1 MPAGEP
7 RTGPDPSKPGTV
19 YRAKPKFRSRRGKS
33 ASPGS
38 APYHLP
44 GGRLDPG
51 ASALG
56 APAGTPAPSPA
67 GQAGQAGQAGR
78 AGPEARDG
86 HTRTWSA
93 GYTPAGTPAGTDT
106 PPGAPPRHPVAAPAP
121 SKPHRPPR
129 SRRRWWRIAA
139 VVALIALVGYPLLLG
154 ITAWRNLGRTDSLPT
169 SSAADSPGTTYLV
182 VGSDSRENLTK
193 EQRKKLG
200 TGSVAG
206 RRTDTIMLLHVP
218 DGGGPNVL
226 LSIPRD
232 SYVTIPGKGKNK
244 INAAYAFGGEKL
256 LVKTV
261 EQATGLKIDT
271 FVETGLGGFA
281 DVVDAVGGVEVCVKH
296 ALNDE
301 KAHINV
307 KKGCQTMDGKTAL
320 GYARARYSDPRG
332 DLGRVERQRQVLAAI
347 AKKTLS
353 PGVIAQPWRGLP
365 AAAAGGGALT
375 FDKDAGPLDVER
387 FLLAMRATSGGKGLS
402 LTVPISNPNL
412 STPAGSSVAWDDA
425 QAAKVFDAIRE
436 DDTEKI
442 RPIAQEQ
449 ADAAK

>member
-1 MPAGEP
+1 MPAGDS
-7 RTGPDPSKPGTV
+7 RRGPDPSKPGTV
-19 YRAKPKFRSRRGKS
+19 YRAKPKLRARRGK
-33 ASPGS
+33 AGTGDPAGP
-38 APYHLP
+38 APFHLP
-44 GGRLDPG
+44 GGRLDPA
-51 ASALG
+51 ASAAAPPDSG
-56 APAGTPAPSPA
+56 PTPAGET
-67 GQAGQAGQAGR
+67 
-78 AGPEARDG
+78 ARDG

-93 GYTPAGTPAGTDT
+93 AQPSPPAPPGTP
-106 PPGAPPRHPVAAPAP
+106 PPNTRPPNAPPRYPAGAPAP
-121 SKPHRPPR
+121 SKPPRAPR

-139 VVALIALVGYPLLLG
+139 VVALVALVGYPLLLG
-154 ITAWRNLGRTDSLPT
+154 FTAWRNLGRTDPLPT
-169 SSAADSPGTTYLV
+169 SSVADSPGTTYLV
-182 VGSDSRENLTK
+182 VGSDSRAGLTK
-193 EQRKKLG
+193 AQKKRLG
-200 TGSVAG
+200 TGSVG
-206 RRTDTIMLLHVP
+206 GQRTDTIMLLHVP

-232 SYVTIPGKGKNK
+232 SFVSIPGHGKNK

-261 EQATGLKIDT
+261 EQATGLKVDRY
-271 FVETGLGGFA
+271 VETGLGGFA

-296 ALNDE
+296 ALNDK

-320 GYARARYSDPRG
+320 GYARARYSDLRG

-353 PGVIAQPWRGLP
+353 PGVIVQPWRGLP

-375 FDKDAGPLDVER
+375 FDDDAGPLDVER
-387 FLLAMRATSGGKGLS
+387 FLMAMRATSGGKGLS

-412 STPAGSSVAWDDA
+412 STSAGSAVGWDDA
-425 QAAKVFDAIRE
+425 QADKVFDAIRAG
-436 DDTEKI
+436 DTEKI

-449 ADAAK
+449 ADAVK